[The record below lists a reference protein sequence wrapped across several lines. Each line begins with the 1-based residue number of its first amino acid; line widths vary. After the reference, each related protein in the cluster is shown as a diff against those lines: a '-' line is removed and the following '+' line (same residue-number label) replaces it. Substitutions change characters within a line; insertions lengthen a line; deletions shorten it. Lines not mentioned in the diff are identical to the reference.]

1 MKNTPVK
8 RVNMLILMQ
17 PDLEAAVTFYSEL
30 GLTKKFH
37 LKEKWAEFDV
47 QGVSLGLCPI
57 SATDLPDRRT
67 GIVLEVEDLRALH
80 QELIDYIQFVGEPV
94 EAVHGLMVSFRDPGG
109 NILDLYQPTPEK
121 VQDLVKET
129 VEKEKKSS
137 SSCCSQK
144 EAS

>member
-8 RVNMLILMQ
+8 RVSMLILMQ

-30 GLTKKFH
+30 GLVKKFH
-37 LKEKWAEFDV
+37 LKDKWAEFDV

-57 SATDLPDRRT
+57 DATDLPDRRT

-80 QELIDYIQFVGEPV
+80 QELIDYVQFLNEPV
-94 EAVHGLMVSFRDPGG
+94 EAIHGLMVSFKDPGG

-121 VQDLVKET
+121 VRDLVKET
-129 VEKEKKSS
+129 VKKEHTCD
-137 SSCCSQK
+137 SSCCDQK
-144 EAS
+144 SA

>member
-1 MKNTPVK
+1 MKNMTVK

-17 PDLEAAVTFYSEL
+17 PDLEAAVTFYSAL
-30 GLTKKFH
+30 GLVKKFH

-67 GIVLEVEDLRALH
+67 GIVLEVEDLRKLH
-80 QELIDYIQFVGEPV
+80 QELIDYVQFMSEPV
-94 EAVHGLMVSFRDPGG
+94 EAIHGLMVSFRDPGG
-109 NILDLYQPTPEK
+109 NILDLYQPTSEK
-121 VQDLVKET
+121 VQDMAKEM
-129 VEKEKKSS
+129 VEKEKKCG
-137 SSCCSQK
+137 SSCCSKK